1 MKPKSMKEKLRG
13 TMMNIL
19 RIKMIDAGNLLKE
32 LDDALDK
39 VVAKK
44 EPESFLRP
52 STLKIEEYQK
62 SIRQIQAQFIDA
74 PQFNETSAYPQFL
87 SCGLLQVRGKN
98 GANMEFLLPKVY
110 PFPPKS
116 LYIEHE
122 KDGQF
127 LREMLMRLLSS
138 VPLVQLEV
146 ILIDA
151 LSLGGIFNLARR
163 LLNKDN
169 DFIYQQRI
177 LTESKEIEEALKHLY
192 EYLKVNLQEKLA
204 GFRDFVHYNENEKD
218 PLPLKALFLSGVDAL
233 SQNALYYLEKI
244 MRFGSKN
251 GVLSFV
257 NLESEKNNQSAED
270 LKRYAEFFKDRTSFE
285 CLKYLSVEVIND
297 QGIKSQHMKDFAD
310 KIKAYYKQKKEVKR
324 ELKDL
329 QRDKEF
335 WTKSS
340 QHEVVVP
347 VGWDINHKEVCFEIG
362 EVQNH
367 TLICGRSGSGKSNF
381 LHVLIQNLA
390 FYYDPDEVQLFLLD
404 YKEGVEF
411 NAYTD
416 PNILEHAR
424 LVSVASSVGF
434 GVSFLSWLCDE
445 IKKRSELFKQF
456 NVKDLSDYRKHE
468 KMPRLIVVIDE
479 FQVLF
484 SDNSTKGKE
493 GVERSL
499 NTLLKKGRSYGVHL
513 VLATQ
518 TMRGGEIDSSIKAQ
532 IANRI
537 ALPMDADD
545 STKILDDDVACELV
559 RPEGIFNNN
568 GGHKKY
574 HTKMSIPKAPDDFK
588 SFLTKIHAEFNQRN
602 LAPIDRKI
610 YNGET
615 PLKMPNTL
623 KANEMRLYLGKKVDY
638 EQKDLIVEFENNE
651 LHLLVVS
658 QDLNARIALMKLLF
672 QNIKS
677 ANKELVF
684 YNKEKRLIRS
694 FDVQKEYGITP
705 IENALN
711 ALDATTNRPNSAL
724 VIDNLNE
731 AKELHDKVGAE
742 KLRSFLEKATD
753 NEQYCVIFAHDY
765 KQIKTNYHLDKL
777 KELLNHHFKQC
788 LAFRCNGEN
797 LNALQS
803 GLPSPSE
810 HNALFI
816 ELSKDSRTE
825 FRPFSLQ
832 D

>member
-1 MKPKSMKEKLRG
+1 
-13 TMMNIL
+13 
-19 RIKMIDAGNLLKE
+19 MIDAGNLLKE

-39 VVAKK
+39 VIAQK
-44 EPESFLRP
+44 EPESFLKP
-52 STLKIEEYQK
+52 IISPIEDYQK
-62 SIRQIQAQFIDA
+62 SVRQIQAQFTDA
-74 PQFNETSAYPQFL
+74 PQFNEIGAYPQFL
-87 SCGLLQVRGKN
+87 SCGLLHVRGKN
-98 GANMEFLLPKVY
+98 GANMDFCLPKVY

-138 VPLVQLEV
+138 APLVQLEV
-146 ILIDA
+146 VLVDA
-151 LSLGGIFNLARR
+151 LSLGGIFNLVRR
-163 LLNKDN
+163 LLDKDN
-169 DFIYQQRI
+169 DFICQQRI
-177 LTESKEIEEALKHLY
+177 LTESKETEEALKHLY

-204 GFRDFVHYNENEKD
+204 GYKDFAHYNENEKD

-285 CLKYLSVEVIND
+285 CLKYLNVEIIND
-297 QGIKSQHMKDFAD
+297 QGIKFQHMQDFAD
-310 KIKAYYKQKKEVKR
+310 RIKAYYEKKKAVKR

-329 QRDKEF
+329 QKDEKF
-335 WTKSS
+335 WTESS
-340 QHEVVVP
+340 QFRVSVP

-362 EVQNH
+362 NAQNH
-367 TLICGRSGSGKSNF
+367 TLICDHSGSGKSNF

-390 FYYDPDEVQLFLLD
+390 FYYNPDEVQLFLLD

-424 LVSVASSVGF
+424 LVSVASSVGY
-434 GVSFLSWLCDE
+434 GMSFLSWLCKE
-445 IKKRSELFKQF
+445 MQERANLFKQF

-484 SDNSTKGKE
+484 SDNKSTKAVE
-493 GVERSL
+493 GHL

-518 TMRGGEIDSSIKAQ
+518 TMCGGEIDSSFKAQ

-537 ALPMDADD
+537 ALPMDAEDSNSILNNDD
-545 STKILDDDVACELV
+545 AACELV

-568 GGHKKY
+568 GGHQKY

-588 SFLTKIHAEFNQRN
+588 PFIKKIHRDFNQRN
-602 LAPIDRKI
+602 LTPVEHKI
-610 YNGET
+610 YNGEK
-615 PLKMPNTL
+615 PLEMPNTL
-623 KANEMRLYLGKKVDY
+623 KANEMRLHLGKEADY
-638 EQKDLIVEFENNE
+638 EQKDLMVGFESNE
-651 LHLLVVS
+651 SHLLVVS
-658 QDLNARIALMKLLF
+658 QDLSARIALMKLF
-672 QNIKS
+672 AQNFKT
-677 ANKELVF
+677 ANKELLF
-684 YNKEKRLIRS
+684 YNAEKRLVREL
-694 FDVQKEYGITP
+694 DELKKHHITP
-705 IENALN
+705 MQGPLGSV
-711 ALDATTNRPNSAL
+711 LDTAMNPNSTL
-724 VIDNLNE
+724 MVDNLNE
-731 AKELHDKVGAE
+731 DKELHNKIGAE

-753 NEQYCVIFAHDY
+753 NERYCIIFAHDY
-765 KQIKTNYHLDKL
+765 KQIKNNYHFDKL
-777 KELLNHHFKQC
+777 RELLNNHFKQR

-797 LNALQS
+797 LNAIKNN
-803 GLPSPSE
+803 LPPPSALNNL
-810 HNALFI
+810 NALFV
-816 ELSKDSRTE
+816 ELSKDSVTE
-825 FRPFSLQ
+825 FRPFSL
-832 D
+832 

>member
-1 MKPKSMKEKLRG
+1 
-13 TMMNIL
+13 
-19 RIKMIDAGNLLKE
+19 MIDAGNLLKE
-32 LDDALDK
+32 LDDVLDK

-44 EPESFLRP
+44 EPESFLKP
-52 STLKIEEYQK
+52 IVSPIEEYQK
-62 SIRQIQAQFIDA
+62 SVRQIQVQFTDA
-74 PQFNETSAYPQFL
+74 PKFNEEGAYPQFL
-87 SCGLLQVRGKN
+87 SCGLLEIKGKN
-98 GANMEFLLPKVY
+98 GANMDFCLPKVY

-138 VPLVQLEV
+138 APLVQLEV
-146 ILIDA
+146 VLVDA

-163 LLNKDN
+163 LLDKNN

-204 GFRDFVHYNENEKD
+204 GFRDFAHYNENAKD
-218 PLPLKALFLSGVDAL
+218 RLPLKALFLSGVDAL

-270 LKRYAEFFKDRTSFE
+270 LKRYAEFFRDTTSFE
-285 CLKYLSVEVIND
+285 RFKYLNVEVIND
-297 QGIKSQHMKDFAD
+297 QGIKSQHMQDFAT
-310 KIKAYYKQKKEVKR
+310 KIKAYYEKKKAVKR

-329 QRDKEF
+329 QKDEKF
-335 WTKSS
+335 WTESS
-340 QHEVVVP
+340 QFKVSVP

-362 EVQNH
+362 NAQNH
-367 TLICGRSGSGKSNF
+367 TLICDHSGSGKSNF

-390 FYYDPDEVQLFLLD
+390 FYYAPDEVQLFLLD

-416 PNILEHAR
+416 PILEHAR
-424 LVSVASSVGF
+424 LVSVASSVGY
-434 GVSFLSWLCDE
+434 GMSFLSWLCKE
-445 IKKRSELFKQF
+445 MQKRAELFKQF

-468 KMPRLIVVIDE
+468 KMPRLIVVVDE

-484 SDNSTKGKE
+484 SDKSTQVKGS
-493 GVERSL
+493 VERSL

-518 TMRGGEIDSSIKAQ
+518 TMRGGEIDSSFKAQ

-537 ALPMDADD
+537 ALPMDAEDSSSVLGDD
-545 STKILDDDVACELV
+545 AACEIQK
-559 RPEGIFNNN
+559 PEGIFNNN
-568 GGHKKY
+568 GGNRKY

-615 PLKMPNTL
+615 ALKMPNTL
-623 KANEMRLYLGKKVDY
+623 KANEMRLHLGKKVDY
-638 EQKDLIVEFENNE
+638 EQKDLIVGFESNE
-651 LHLLVVS
+651 SHLLVVS
-658 QDLNARIALMKLLF
+658 QDLSTRIALMKLF
-672 QNIKS
+672 AQNFKT
-677 ANKELVF
+677 ANKELLF
-684 YNKEKRLIRS
+684 YNAEKRLVR
-694 FDVQKEYGITP
+694 E
-705 IENALN
+705 
-711 ALDATTNRPNSAL
+711 LDELKKHHIVPMQGPLGSVLDTAMNPNSAL

-742 KLRSFLEKATD
+742 KLKSFLEKAID

-765 KQIKTNYHLDKL
+765 RQIKTNYHFDKL
-777 KELLNHHFKQC
+777 RELLSNHFKQC

-797 LNALQS
+797 LNAIKS
-803 GLPSPSE
+803 DLPSPSTLNNL
-810 HNALFI
+810 NALFV
-816 ELSKDSRTE
+816 ELSKDSHTE

>member
-1 MKPKSMKEKLRG
+1 
-13 TMMNIL
+13 
-19 RIKMIDAGNLLKE
+19 MIDVNGLLKE

-44 EPESFLRP
+44 EPESFLKPIVSR
-52 STLKIEEYQK
+52 IEDYQK
-62 SIRQIQAQFIDA
+62 SIRQIQAQFTDA
-74 PQFNETSAYPQFL
+74 PKFNETTTYPQFL
-87 SCGLLQVRGKN
+87 SCGLLEIKGKN

-110 PFPPKS
+110 LFPPKS
-116 LYIEHE
+116 LYVEHE

-146 ILIDA
+146 VLVDA

-163 LLNKDN
+163 LLDKDN
-169 DFIYQQRI
+169 DFIYQRRI

-204 GFRDFVHYNENEKD
+204 GFRDFAHYNEEKED

-233 SQNALYYLEKI
+233 SKDALYYLEKI
-244 MRFGSKN
+244 MSFGSKN

-270 LKRYAEFFKDRTSFE
+270 LKKHAEFFRDNKSFE
-285 CLKYLSVEVIND
+285 RFKYLNVEVIND
-297 QGIKSQHMKDFAD
+297 HGIQSQHMQDFTD
-310 KIKAYYKQKKEVKR
+310 RIKAYYKQKKEVKR

-362 EVQNH
+362 NEQNH

-390 FYYDPDEVQLFLLD
+390 FYYASNEVQLFLLD

-411 NAYTD
+411 NAYVTD
-416 PNILEHAR
+416 TPLEHAR
-424 LVSVASSVGF
+424 LVSVASSVSYGIT
-434 GVSFLSWLCDE
+434 FLKWLCDE
-445 IKKRSELFKQF
+445 MEKRADRFKQF
-456 NVKDLSDYRKHE
+456 GAKDLNNYRKHGE
-468 KMPRLIVVIDE
+468 MPRLIVVIDE

-493 GVERSL
+493 SVGRSL

-518 TMRGGEIDSSIKAQ
+518 TMRGTDINPSFKAQ

-537 ALPMDADD
+537 ALPMDAEDSSSVLGDD
-545 STKILDDDVACELV
+545 AACEIQK
-559 RPEGIFNNN
+559 PEGIFNNN
-568 GGHKKY
+568 GGNRKY

-623 KANEMRLYLGKKVDY
+623 KANEMRLHLGKKVDY

-651 LHLLVVS
+651 SHLLVVS

-684 YNKEKRLIRS
+684 CNKEKRLIRS
-694 FDVQKEYGITP
+694 FDAQKEYGITP
-705 IENALN
+705 VENILSV
-711 ALDATTNRPNSAL
+711 LDTAMNPNSAL

-742 KLRSFLEKATD
+742 KLKSFLEKAID
-753 NEQYCVIFAHDY
+753 NEQYCVIFVHDFR
-765 KQIKTNYHLDKL
+765 QIKTNYHFDKL
-777 KELLNHHFKQC
+777 KDLLNNHFKQC

-797 LNALQS
+797 LNAIKS
-803 GLPSPSE
+803 DLPSPSRL
-810 HNALFI
+810 NALLI
-816 ELSKDSRTE
+816 GLSKDSVTE

>member
-1 MKPKSMKEKLRG
+1 M
-13 TMMNIL
+13 T
-19 RIKMIDAGNLLKE
+19 DAGNLLKE

-44 EPESFLRP
+44 EPESFLKP
-52 STLKIEEYQK
+52 IASPIEDYQK
-62 SIRQIQAQFIDA
+62 SIRQIQAQFTDA
-74 PQFNETSAYPQFL
+74 PQFNETTTYPQFL
-87 SCGLLQVRGKN
+87 SCGLLEIKGKN

-138 VPLVQLEV
+138 APLVQLEV
-146 ILIDA
+146 ILVDA

-163 LLNKDN
+163 LLDKDN

-204 GFRDFVHYNENEKD
+204 GYKDFAHYNEEVKD
-218 PLPLKALFLSGVDAL
+218 RLPLKALFLSGVDAL
-233 SQNALYYLEKI
+233 SKDVLYYLEKI

-270 LKRYAEFFKDRTSFE
+270 LKKHAESFKDTTSFE
-285 CLKYLSVEVIND
+285 RFKYLNVEVIND
-297 QGIKSQHMKDFAD
+297 QGIKSQHMQDFAD
-310 KIKAYYKQKKEVKR
+310 KIKAYYEKKKAVKR
-324 ELKDL
+324 ELKEL
-329 QRDKEF
+329 QKDEKF

-340 QHEVVVP
+340 QYEVSVP
-347 VGWDINHKEVCFEIG
+347 VGWDINHKEVCFKIG
-362 EVQNH
+362 NEQNH
-367 TLICGRSGSGKSNF
+367 TLICDHSGSGKSNF

-390 FYYDPDEVQLFLLD
+390 FYYAPDEVQLFLLD

-416 PNILEHAR
+416 PILEHAR

-434 GVSFLSWLCDE
+434 GMSFLSWLCDE
-445 IKKRSELFKQF
+445 IKKRAELFKQF
-456 NVKDLSDYRKHE
+456 KVKDLSDYRKHE

-493 GVERSL
+493 SVERSL

-513 VLATQ
+513 ILATQ
-518 TMRGGEIDSSIKAQ
+518 TMRNIGISDSIKAQ

-545 STKILDDDVACELV
+545 SAKILDDDAACELK
-559 RPEGIFNNN
+559 PPSEGIFNNN
-568 GGHKKY
+568 GGHQKY

-588 SFLTKIHAEFNQRN
+588 PFIKKIHRDFNQRN
-602 LAPIDRKI
+602 LTPIEHKI

-623 KANEMRLYLGKKVDY
+623 KANEMRLHLGKEADY
-638 EQKDLIVEFENNE
+638 EQKDLIVEFESNE
-651 LHLLVVS
+651 SHLLVVS
-658 QDLNARIALMKLLF
+658 QDLSARIALMKLF
-672 QNIKS
+672 AQNFKT
-677 ANKELVF
+677 ANKELLF
-684 YNKEKRLIRS
+684 YNAEKRLVREL
-694 FDVQKEYGITP
+694 DELKKHHITP
-705 IENALN
+705 MQGPLGSV
-711 ALDATTNRPNSAL
+711 LDTAMNPNSVL
-724 VIDNLNE
+724 MVDNLNE
-731 AKELHDKVGAE
+731 AKELHDKIGVE
-742 KLRSFLEKATD
+742 KLRSFLEKTTD
-753 NEQYCVIFAHDY
+753 NEQYCIIFAHDL
-765 KQIKTNYHLDKL
+765 KQIQANYDSKL
-777 KELLNHHFKQC
+777 KELLNNHFKQR
-788 LAFRCNGEN
+788 LAFKCNSEN
-797 LNALQS
+797 LSTIKKDLPLLTNELNAL
-803 GLPSPSE
+803 
-810 HNALFI
+810 FV
-816 ELSKDSRTE
+816 ELSKDSYTE
-825 FRPFSLQ
+825 FRPFSL
-832 D
+832 

>member
-1 MKPKSMKEKLRG
+1 M
-13 TMMNIL
+13 
-19 RIKMIDAGNLLKE
+19 
-32 LDDALDK
+32 
-39 VVAKK
+39 
-44 EPESFLRP
+44 
-52 STLKIEEYQK
+52 
-62 SIRQIQAQFIDA
+62 
-74 PQFNETSAYPQFL
+74 
-87 SCGLLQVRGKN
+87 
-98 GANMEFLLPKVY
+98 
-110 PFPPKS
+110 
-116 LYIEHE
+116 
-122 KDGQF
+122 
-127 LREMLMRLLSS
+127 
-138 VPLVQLEV
+138 
-146 ILIDA
+146 
-151 LSLGGIFNLARR
+151 
-163 LLNKDN
+163 
-169 DFIYQQRI
+169 
-177 LTESKEIEEALKHLY
+177 TESKEIEEALKHLY

-204 GFRDFVHYNENEKD
+204 GYRDFAHYNENEKD

-257 NLESEKNNQSAED
+257 NLESEKNNKSAED
-270 LKRYAEFFKDRTSFE
+270 LKKHAEFFRDNKSFE
-285 CLKYLSVEVIND
+285 RLKYLNVEVIND
-297 QGIKSQHMKDFAD
+297 HGIQFQHMQDFAD
-310 KIKAYYKQKKEVKR
+310 RIKAYYEKKKAVKR

-340 QHEVVVP
+340 QSKVSVP

-362 EVQNH
+362 NEQNH
-367 TLICGRSGSGKSNF
+367 TLICDHSGSGKSNF

-390 FYYDPDEVQLFLLD
+390 FYYAPDEVQLFLLD

-411 NAYTD
+411 NAYVAD
-416 PNILEHAR
+416 PTLEHAR
-424 LVSVASSVGF
+424 LVSVASSVSYGIT
-434 GVSFLSWLCDE
+434 FLKWLCDE
-445 IKKRSELFKQF
+445 MQKRAELFKRF
-456 NVKDLSDYRKHE
+456 NVKDLNDYRKHE

-484 SDNSTKGKE
+484 SDNKSTKAVE
-493 GVERSL
+493 GHL

-518 TMRGGEIDSSIKAQ
+518 TMRGTDINPSFKAQ

-537 ALPMDADD
+537 ALPMDAEDSSSVLGDD
-545 STKILDDDVACELV
+545 AACELV

-568 GGHKKY
+568 GGNRKY

-623 KANEMRLYLGKKVDY
+623 KANEMRLHLGKTVDY
-638 EQKDLIVEFENNE
+638 EQKDLIVEFESNE
-651 LHLLVVS
+651 SHLLVVS
-658 QDLNARIALMKLLF
+658 PNLQDRIALMKLLF

-684 YNKEKRLIRS
+684 CNKEKRLIRF
-694 FDVQKEYGITP
+694 FDAQKEYGITP
-705 IENALN
+705 VENILSV
-711 ALDATTNRPNSAL
+711 LDIAMNPNSAL

-742 KLRSFLEKATD
+742 KLKSFLEKAID
-753 NEQYCVIFAHDY
+753 NEQYCVIFVHDFR
-765 KQIKTNYHLDKL
+765 QIKSNYYFDKL
-777 KELLNHHFKQC
+777 KELLNNHFKQY
-788 LAFRCNGEN
+788 LAFRCNREN

-803 GLPSPSE
+803 GLPSPSALNNL
-810 HNALFI
+810 NALFV
-816 ELSKDSRTE
+816 ELSKDSYTE
-825 FRPFSLQ
+825 FRPFSL
-832 D
+832 

>member
-1 MKPKSMKEKLRG
+1 
-13 TMMNIL
+13 MNIL

-44 EPESFLRP
+44 EPESFLKP
-52 STLKIEEYQK
+52 IVSQIEDYQK
-62 SIRQIQAQFIDA
+62 SIRQIQAQFTDA
-74 PQFNETSAYPQFL
+74 PQFNETTTYPKFL
-87 SCGLLQVRGKN
+87 SCGLLEIKGKN

-163 LLNKDN
+163 LLDKDN

-204 GFRDFVHYNENEKD
+204 GYKDFVHYNED
-218 PLPLKALFLSGVDAL
+218 ATDRLPLKALFLSGVDAL
-233 SQNALYYLEKI
+233 SQNALYYFEKI

-257 NLESEKNNQSAED
+257 NLESEKNNKSAED
-270 LKRYAEFFKDRTSFE
+270 LKRYAEFFRDRTSFE

-310 KIKAYYKQKKEVKR
+310 KIKAYYEKKKVVKS
-324 ELKDL
+324 ELKAL
-329 QRDKEF
+329 QKDEEF

-340 QHEVVVP
+340 QSKVSVP

-362 EVQNH
+362 EAQNH

-416 PNILEHAR
+416 PILEHAR

-434 GVSFLSWLCDE
+434 GMSFLSWLCDE
-445 IKKRSELFKQF
+445 IKKRAELFKQF
-456 NVKDLSDYRKHE
+456 KVKDLSDYRKHE

-493 GVERSL
+493 SVERSL

-513 VLATQ
+513 ILATQ
-518 TMRGGEIDSSIKAQ
+518 TMRGTDINPSFKAQ

-545 STKILDDDVACELV
+545 SAKILDDDVACELV

-568 GGHKKY
+568 GGHQKY

-602 LAPIDRKI
+602 LASIDRKI

-615 PLKMPNTL
+615 PLKMPNIL
-623 KANEMRLYLGKKVDY
+623 KANEMRLHLGKKVDY
-638 EQKDLIVEFENNE
+638 EQKDLIVEFESNE
-651 LHLLVVS
+651 SHLLVVS
-658 QDLNARIALMKLLF
+658 PDLNARIALMKLLF

-684 YNKEKRLIRS
+684 CNKEKRLIRF

-705 IENALN
+705 VENILSV
-711 ALDATTNRPNSAL
+711 LDTAMNPNSTL

-731 AKELHDKVGAE
+731 AKELHDKVAVE
-742 KLRSFLEKATD
+742 KLKSFLEKAID

-765 KQIKTNYHLDKL
+765 KQIKANYHFDKL
-777 KELLNHHFKQC
+777 RELLNNHFKQC
-788 LAFRCNGEN
+788 LAFRCNEEN
-797 LNALQS
+797 LNAIKNN
-803 GLPSPSE
+803 LPPPSALNNL
-810 HNALFI
+810 NALFV
-816 ELSKDSRTE
+816 ELSKDSVTE
-825 FRPFSLQ
+825 FRPFGL
-832 D
+832 

>member
-1 MKPKSMKEKLRG
+1 
-13 TMMNIL
+13 
-19 RIKMIDAGNLLKE
+19 MIDAGNLLKE

-39 VVAKK
+39 VVPKK

-52 STLKIEEYQK
+52 IVSPIEEYQK
-62 SIRQIQAQFIDA
+62 SIRQIQAQFTDA
-74 PQFNETSAYPQFL
+74 PKFNEESAYPKFL
-87 SCGLLQVRGKN
+87 SCGLLEIKGKN

-146 ILIDA
+146 ILVDV

-169 DFIYQQRI
+169 DFIYQKRI

-204 GFRDFVHYNENEKD
+204 GFRDFAHYNENATD

-233 SQNALYYLEKI
+233 SQDAFYYLEKI

-270 LKRYAEFFKDRTSFE
+270 LKRYAEFFKDTTSFE
-285 CLKYLSVEVIND
+285 RFKYLNVEVIND
-297 QGIKSQHMKDFAD
+297 QGIKSQHMQDFAD
-310 KIKAYYKQKKEVKR
+310 KIKAYYEKKKAVKR

-329 QRDKEF
+329 QKDKEF

-340 QHEVVVP
+340 QYEVSVP

-362 EVQNH
+362 NAQNH

-411 NAYTD
+411 NAYVADT
-416 PNILEHAR
+416 PLEHAR
-424 LVSVASSVGF
+424 LVSVASSVSYGIT
-434 GVSFLSWLCDE
+434 FLKWLCDE
-445 IKKRSELFKQF
+445 MQKRAELFKQF

-468 KMPRLIVVIDE
+468 KMARLIVVVDE

-484 SDNSTKGKE
+484 SDKSTQVKGS
-493 GVERSL
+493 VERSL

-545 STKILDDDVACELV
+545 STKILDDDAACELV

-568 GGHKKY
+568 GGHQKY

-615 PLKMPNTL
+615 ALKMPNTL
-623 KANEMRLYLGKKVDY
+623 KANEMRLHLGKEADY
-638 EQKDLIVEFENNE
+638 EQKDLIVEFESNE
-651 LHLLVVS
+651 SHLLVVS

-684 YNKEKRLIRS
+684 CNKEKRLIRS

-731 AKELHDKVGAE
+731 AKEWHDKVGAE
-742 KLRSFLEKATD
+742 KLKSFLEKATD

-777 KELLNHHFKQC
+777 RELLSNHFKQC

-816 ELSKDSRTE
+816 ELSKDSYTE
-825 FRPFSLQ
+825 FRPFSL
-832 D
+832 

>member
-1 MKPKSMKEKLRG
+1 
-13 TMMNIL
+13 MMNIL
-19 RIKMIDAGNLLKE
+19 RIKMIDVNGLLKE

-44 EPESFLRP
+44 EPESFLKPIVSR
-52 STLKIEEYQK
+52 IEDYQK
-62 SIRQIQAQFIDA
+62 SIRQVQVQFIDA
-74 PQFNETSAYPQFL
+74 PQFNETSAYPKFL
-87 SCGLLQVRGKN
+87 SCGLLEIKGKN
-98 GANMEFLLPKVY
+98 GTNMEFCLPKVY

-138 VPLVQLEV
+138 APLVQLEV
-146 ILIDA
+146 VLVDA

-163 LLNKDN
+163 LLDKDN

-204 GFRDFVHYNENEKD
+204 GYRDFAHYNEEKED
-218 PLPLKALFLSGVDAL
+218 RLPLKALFLNGVDAL

-285 CLKYLSVEVIND
+285 RLKYLSVEVIND
-297 QGIKSQHMKDFAD
+297 QGIQSQHMKDFAD

-335 WTKSS
+335 WTESS
-340 QHEVVVP
+340 QYEVSVP

-362 EVQNH
+362 NAQNH
-367 TLICGRSGSGKSNF
+367 TLICDHSGSGKSNF
-381 LHVLIQNLA
+381 LHVLIQNLV
-390 FYYDPDEVQLFLLD
+390 FYYAPDEVQLFLLD

-416 PNILEHAR
+416 PILEHAR

-434 GVSFLSWLCDE
+434 GMSFLSWLCDE
-445 IKKRSELFKQF
+445 IKKRAELFKQF

-468 KMPRLIVVIDE
+468 KMSRLIVVVDE

-484 SDNSTKGKE
+484 SDNKSTKAVE
-493 GVERSL
+493 GHL

-513 VLATQ
+513 ILATQ
-518 TMRGGEIDSSIKAQ
+518 TMRGTDINPSFKAQ

-545 STKILDDDVACELV
+545 SAKILDDDAACEIQK
-559 RPEGIFNNN
+559 PEGIFNNN
-568 GGHKKY
+568 GGHIP
-574 HTKMSIPKAPDDFK
+574 TKMSTPKAPDDSK

-602 LAPIDRKI
+602 LTPIDRKI

-623 KANEMRLYLGKKVDY
+623 KANEMRLHLGKKVDY
-638 EQKDLIVEFENNE
+638 EQKDLIVEFESNE
-651 LHLLVVS
+651 SHLLVVS
-658 QDLNARIALMKLLF
+658 QDLSARIALMKLF
-672 QNIKS
+672 AQNFKT
-677 ANKELVF
+677 ANKELLF
-684 YNKEKRLIRS
+684 YNAEKCLVREL
-694 FDVQKEYGITP
+694 DGLKKHHITP
-705 IENALN
+705 MQGPLGSV
-711 ALDATTNRPNSAL
+711 LDTAMNPNSAL

-731 AKELHDKVGAE
+731 AKEWHDKVGAE
-742 KLRSFLEKATD
+742 KLKSFLEKATD

-765 KQIKTNYHLDKL
+765 RQIKTNYHLDKL

-788 LAFRCNGEN
+788 LAFKCNREN

-803 GLPSPSE
+803 DLPSPSE
-810 HNALFI
+810 LNTLLI
-816 ELSKDSRTE
+816 ELSKDSHTE
-825 FRPFSLQ
+825 FRPFSL
-832 D
+832 

>member
-1 MKPKSMKEKLRG
+1 
-13 TMMNIL
+13 
-19 RIKMIDAGNLLKE
+19 MIDAGILLKE

-52 STLKIEEYQK
+52 STLKIEEHQK

-74 PQFNETSAYPQFL
+74 PQFNETTTYPQFL
-87 SCGLLQVRGKN
+87 SCGLLHVRGKN
-98 GANMEFLLPKVY
+98 GTNMEFLLPKVY

-146 ILIDA
+146 VLVDA

-204 GFRDFVHYNENEKD
+204 GYRDFAHYNENATD

-244 MRFGSKN
+244 MHFGSKN

-257 NLESEKNNQSAED
+257 NLESEKNNKSAED
-270 LKRYAEFFKDRTSFE
+270 LKKHAEFFRDTTSFE
-285 CLKYLSVEVIND
+285 RFKYLNVEIIND
-297 QGIKSQHMKDFAD
+297 QGIKSQHMQDFAD

-329 QRDKEF
+329 QKDKEF

-340 QHEVVVP
+340 QYEVSVP
-347 VGWDINHKEVCFEIG
+347 VGWDINHKEVCFEIDKA
-362 EVQNH
+362 QNH
-367 TLICGRSGSGKSNF
+367 TLICDHSGSGKSNF

-416 PNILEHAR
+416 PILEHAR

-434 GVSFLSWLCDE
+434 GVSFLSWLCGE
-445 IKKRSELFKQF
+445 IEKRSELFKQF
-456 NVKDLSDYRKHE
+456 KVKDLSDYRKHE
-468 KMPRLIVVIDE
+468 KMPRLIIVIDE

-484 SDNSTKGKE
+484 SDKSTQMKGS
-493 GVERSL
+493 VERSL
-499 NTLLKKGRSYGVHL
+499 NTLLKKGRSYGAHL

-518 TMRGGEIDSSIKAQ
+518 TMRGGEIDSSFKAQ

-537 ALPMDADD
+537 ALPMDAED
-545 STKILDDDVACELV
+545 STKILDDDAACELV

-568 GGHKKY
+568 GGHQKF

-602 LAPIDRKI
+602 LTPIDRKI

-615 PLKMPNTL
+615 PLKMPHNL
-623 KANEMRLYLGKKVDY
+623 KANEMRLHLGKEVDY

-651 LHLLVVS
+651 SHLLVVS

-684 YNKEKRLIRS
+684 CNKEKRLIRS
-694 FDVQKEYGITP
+694 FDAQKEYGITP
-705 IENALN
+705 VENILSV
-711 ALDATTNRPNSAL
+711 LDTAMNPNSTL

-742 KLRSFLEKATD
+742 KLKSFLEKAID

-765 KQIKTNYHLDKL
+765 KQIKTNYHFDKL
-777 KELLNHHFKQC
+777 RELLNHHFKQC
-788 LAFRCNGEN
+788 LAFRCNEEN
-797 LNALQS
+797 LNAFQS
-803 GLPSPSE
+803 GLSSPSE
-810 HNALFI
+810 LNALFV

-825 FRPFSLQ
+825 FRPFSL
-832 D
+832 

>member
-1 MKPKSMKEKLRG
+1 
-13 TMMNIL
+13 
-19 RIKMIDAGNLLKE
+19 MIDAGNLLKE

-39 VVAKK
+39 VIAKK
-44 EPESFLRP
+44 EPESFLKP
-52 STLKIEEYQK
+52 IASQIEDYQK
-62 SIRQIQAQFIDA
+62 SIRQIQAQFTDA
-74 PQFNETSAYPQFL
+74 PQFNETTTYPKFL
-87 SCGLLQVRGKN
+87 SCGLLEIKGKN

-127 LREMLMRLLSS
+127 LREMLMHLLSS
-138 VPLVQLEV
+138 APLVQLEV
-146 ILIDA
+146 ILVDA

-163 LLNKDN
+163 LLDKDN
-169 DFIYQQRI
+169 DFIYRQRI

-204 GFRDFVHYNENEKD
+204 GYKDFAHYNEEKED
-218 PLPLKALFLSGVDAL
+218 RLPLKALFLSGVDAL

-257 NLESEKNNQSAED
+257 NLESEKNNKSAEY
-270 LKRYAEFFKDRTSFE
+270 LKKHAEFFKDTTSFE
-285 CLKYLSVEVIND
+285 RLKYLNVEVIND

-310 KIKAYYKQKKEVKR
+310 KIKAYYEKKKVVKR

-340 QHEVVVP
+340 QYEVSVP

-362 EVQNH
+362 EAQNH
-367 TLICGRSGSGKSNF
+367 TLICGCSGSGKSNF

-390 FYYDPDEVQLFLLD
+390 FYYAPNEVQLFLLD

-411 NAYTD
+411 NAYVAD
-416 PNILEHAR
+416 PTLEHAR

-434 GVSFLSWLCDE
+434 GVSFLSWLCKE
-445 IKKRSELFKQF
+445 MQERANLFKQF

-484 SDNSTKGKE
+484 SDSSTK
-493 GVERSL
+493 ERVKRYL
-499 NTLLKKGRSYGVHL
+499 TTILKKGRSYGVHL
-513 VLATQ
+513 ILATQ

-545 STKILDDDVACELV
+545 STKILDNDVACEIQK
-559 RPEGIFNNN
+559 PEAIFNNN
-568 GGHKKY
+568 GGHQKY

-602 LAPIDRKI
+602 LAPIERKI
-610 YNGET
+610 YNGEK
-615 PLKMPNTL
+615 PLKMPNIL
-623 KANEMRLYLGKKVDY
+623 KANEMRLHLGKKVDY

-651 LHLLVVS
+651 SHLLVVS

-684 YNKEKRLIRS
+684 CNKEKRLIRS

-705 IENALN
+705 VENILSV
-711 ALDATTNRPNSAL
+711 LDTAMNPNSVL
-724 VIDNLNE
+724 MVDNLNE
-731 AKELHDKVGAE
+731 AKELHDKIGVE
-742 KLRSFLEKATD
+742 KLKSFLEKAID
-753 NEQYCVIFAHDY
+753 NEQYCIIFVHDF
-765 KQIKTNYHLDKL
+765 KQIKTNYHFDKL
-777 KELLNHHFKQC
+777 RELLNNHFKQC
-788 LAFRCNGEN
+788 LAFKCNGEN
-797 LNALQS
+797 LNALKS

-810 HNALFI
+810 LNALFI
-816 ELSKDSRTE
+816 ELSKDSVTE
-825 FRPFSLQ
+825 FRPFSL
-832 D
+832 

>member
-1 MKPKSMKEKLRG
+1 MKPKSMKEKPRG
-13 TMMNIL
+13 AMMNIL
-19 RIKMIDAGNLLKE
+19 RIKMIDVNGLLKE

-44 EPESFLRP
+44 EPESFLKP
-52 STLKIEEYQK
+52 IASPIEDYQK
-62 SIRQIQAQFIDA
+62 NIRQIQAQFTDA
-74 PQFNETSAYPQFL
+74 PQFNETSAYPKFL
-87 SCGLLQVRGKN
+87 SCGLLEIKGKN

-138 VPLVQLEV
+138 APLVQLEIV
-146 ILIDA
+146 LVDA

-163 LLNKDN
+163 LLHKDN

-192 EYLKVNLQEKLA
+192 EYLKVNLQKLA
-204 GFRDFVHYNENEKD
+204 GFRDFAHYNENAKD
-218 PLPLKALFLSGVDAL
+218 RLPLKALFLSGVDAL
-233 SQNALYYLEKI
+233 SKDALYYLEKI

-257 NLESEKNNQSAED
+257 NLESEKNNKSAED
-270 LKRYAEFFKDRTSFE
+270 LKRYAEFFRDNKSFE
-285 CLKYLSVEVIND
+285 RLKYLSVEVIND
-297 QGIKSQHMKDFAD
+297 HGIQSKHMKDFAT
-310 KIKAYYKQKKEVKR
+310 KIKAYYEKKKAVKR

-329 QRDKEF
+329 QKDEKF
-335 WTKSS
+335 WTESS
-340 QHEVVVP
+340 QFKVSVP

-362 EVQNH
+362 EAQNH
-367 TLICGRSGSGKSNF
+367 TLICGCSGSGKSNF

-390 FYYDPDEVQLFLLD
+390 FYYAPNEVQLFLLD

-424 LVSVASSVGF
+424 LVSVASSIGF
-434 GVSFLSWLCDE
+434 GVGFLSWLDKE
-445 IKKRSELFKQF
+445 MKKRGELFKQF
-456 NVKDLSDYRKHE
+456 NVKDLSDYRKHGE
-468 KMPRLIVVIDE
+468 MPRLIVVIDE

-484 SDNSTKGKE
+484 SDNSSKGKE
-493 GVERSL
+493 SVEQSL

-513 VLATQ
+513 ILATQ
-518 TMRGGEIDSSIKAQ
+518 TMRGGAIDSSIKAQ

-545 STKILDDDVACELV
+545 SAKILDDDVACELV

-568 GGHKKY
+568 GGHQKY

-602 LAPIDRKI
+602 LTPIDRKI

-615 PLKMPNTL
+615 PLKMPNIL
-623 KANEMRLYLGKKVDY
+623 KANEMRLHLGKTVDY

-651 LHLLVVS
+651 SHLLVVS
-658 QDLNARIALMKLLF
+658 QDLSARIALMKLLF
-672 QNIKS
+672 QNIKC
-677 ANKELVF
+677 ANKELF
-684 YNKEKRLIRS
+684 FCNKEKRLIRS
-694 FDVQKEYGITP
+694 FDAQKEYGITP
-705 IENALN
+705 VENILSV
-711 ALDATTNRPNSAL
+711 LDTAMNPNSVL

-731 AKELHDKVGAE
+731 AKELHDKIGVE

-753 NEQYCVIFAHDY
+753 NEQYCIIFAHDF
-765 KQIKTNYHLDKL
+765 KQIQANYDSVKL
-777 KELLNHHFKQC
+777 KELLNNHFKQR
-788 LAFRCNGEN
+788 LAFKCNGEN
-797 LNALQS
+797 LSAIRKD
-803 GLPSPSE
+803 LPLLTNKL
-810 HNALFI
+810 NALFV
-816 ELSKDSRTE
+816 ELSKDSVTE
-825 FRPFSLQ
+825 FRPFSL
-832 D
+832 

>member
-1 MKPKSMKEKLRG
+1 
-13 TMMNIL
+13 MNIL
-19 RIKMIDAGNLLKE
+19 RISMIDAGNLLKE

-44 EPESFLRP
+44 EPESFLKP
-52 STLKIEEYQK
+52 IVSPIEDYQK
-62 SIRQIQAQFIDA
+62 SIRQVQAQFTDA
-74 PQFNETSAYPQFL
+74 PKFNEEGAYPQFL

-138 VPLVQLEV
+138 APLVQLEV
-146 ILIDA
+146 VLVDA

-163 LLNKDN
+163 LLHKDN

-192 EYLKVNLQEKLA
+192 EYLKANLQEKLA
-204 GFRDFVHYNENEKD
+204 GFRDFAHYNENAKD
-218 PLPLKALFLSGVDAL
+218 RLPLKALFLSGVDAL
-233 SQNALYYLEKI
+233 SKDALYYLEKI

-257 NLESEKNNQSAED
+257 NLESEKNNKSAED
-270 LKRYAEFFKDRTSFE
+270 LKKHAEFFKDRTSFE
-285 CLKYLSVEVIND
+285 RLKYLNVEVIND

-310 KIKAYYKQKKEVKR
+310 KIKAYYEKKKVVKS
-324 ELKDL
+324 ELKAL
-329 QRDKEF
+329 QKDEEF

-340 QHEVVVP
+340 QYEVSVP

-362 EVQNH
+362 NVQNH
-367 TLICGRSGSGKSNF
+367 TLICDHSGSGKSNF

-390 FYYDPDEVQLFLLD
+390 FYYAPNEVQLFLLD

-411 NAYTD
+411 NAYVVD
-416 PNILEHAR
+416 PTLEHAR
-424 LVSVASSVGF
+424 LVSVASSISYGIT
-434 GVSFLSWLCDE
+434 FLKWLCDE
-445 IKKRSELFKQF
+445 MQKRAELFKQF
-456 NVKDLSDYRKHE
+456 KVKDLSDYRKHE
-468 KMPRLIVVIDE
+468 KMARLIVVVDE

-484 SDNSTKGKE
+484 SDNKSTKAVE
-493 GVERSL
+493 GHL

-518 TMRGGEIDSSIKAQ
+518 TMRGTDINPSFKAQ

-537 ALPMDADD
+537 ALPMDAEDSSSVLGDD
-545 STKILDDDVACELV
+545 AACELV

-568 GGHKKY
+568 GGNRKY

-602 LAPIDRKI
+602 LASIDRKI

-615 PLKMPNTL
+615 PLKMPNIL
-623 KANEMRLYLGKKVDY
+623 KANEMRLHLGKKVDY
-638 EQKDLIVEFENNE
+638 EQKDLIVEFESNE
-651 LHLLVVS
+651 SHLLVVS

-684 YNKEKRLIRS
+684 CNKEKRLIRS
-694 FDVQKEYGITP
+694 FDAQKEYGITP
-705 IENALN
+705 VENILSV
-711 ALDATTNRPNSAL
+711 LDTAMNPNSAL

-742 KLRSFLEKATD
+742 KLKSFLEKATD
-753 NEQYCVIFAHDY
+753 NEQYCIIFVHDF
-765 KQIKTNYHLDKL
+765 KQIKTNYHFDKL
-777 KELLNHHFKQC
+777 RELLSNHFKQC

-797 LNALQS
+797 LNAIKS
-803 GLPSPSE
+803 DLPSPSALNNL
-810 HNALFI
+810 NALLI
-816 ELSKDSRTE
+816 ELSKDSVTE

>member
-1 MKPKSMKEKLRG
+1 
-13 TMMNIL
+13 
-19 RIKMIDAGNLLKE
+19 MIDAGNLLKE

-39 VVAKK
+39 VIAKK
-44 EPESFLRP
+44 EPESFLKP
-52 STLKIEEYQK
+52 IASQIEDYQK
-62 SIRQIQAQFIDA
+62 SIRQVQAQFTDA
-74 PQFNETSAYPQFL
+74 PKFNEEGAYPKFL
-87 SCGLLQVRGKN
+87 SCGLLEIKGKN

-110 PFPPKS
+110 LFPPKS

-138 VPLVQLEV
+138 APLVQLEV
-146 ILIDA
+146 VLVDA

-163 LLNKDN
+163 LLDKNN

-204 GFRDFVHYNENEKD
+204 GFRDFAHYNEKATD
-218 PLPLKALFLSGVDAL
+218 RLPLKALFLSGVDAL
-233 SQNALYYLEKI
+233 SKDALYYLEKI

-270 LKRYAEFFKDRTSFE
+270 LKKHAEFFKDTTSFE
-285 CLKYLSVEVIND
+285 RLKYLSVEVIND
-297 QGIKSQHMKDFAD
+297 HGIQSQHMKDFAD
-310 KIKAYYKQKKEVKR
+310 KIKAYYEKKKAVKR

-329 QRDKEF
+329 QKDEKF
-335 WTKSS
+335 WTESS
-340 QHEVVVP
+340 QYEVSVP

-362 EVQNH
+362 NEQNH
-367 TLICGRSGSGKSNF
+367 TLICDHSGSGKSNF

-411 NAYTD
+411 NAYVAD
-416 PNILEHAR
+416 PTLEHAR
-424 LVSVASSVGF
+424 LVSVASSVSYGIT
-434 GVSFLSWLCDE
+434 FLKWLCDE
-445 IKKRSELFKQF
+445 MQKRAELFKQF

-484 SDNSTKGKE
+484 SDNKSTKAVE
-493 GVERSL
+493 GHL
-499 NTLLKKGRSYGVHL
+499 NTLFKKGRSYGVHL

-518 TMRGGEIDSSIKAQ
+518 TMRGTDINPSFKAQ

-537 ALPMDADD
+537 ALPMDAEDSSSVLGDD
-545 STKILDDDVACELV
+545 AACELV

-568 GGHKKY
+568 GGNRKY

-610 YNGET
+610 YNGEI
-615 PLKMPNTL
+615 PLKMPNIL
-623 KANEMRLYLGKKVDY
+623 KANEMRLHLGKKVDY

-651 LHLLVVS
+651 SHLLVVS
-658 QDLNARIALMKLLF
+658 QDLNARIALMKLF
-672 QNIKS
+672 AQNFKT
-677 ANKELVF
+677 ANKELLF
-684 YNKEKRLIRS
+684 YNAEKRLVREL
-694 FDVQKEYGITP
+694 DELKKHHITP
-705 IENALN
+705 MQGSLGSV
-711 ALDATTNRPNSAL
+711 LDTAMNPNSAL

-731 AKELHDKVGAE
+731 AKEWHDKVGAE
-742 KLRSFLEKATD
+742 KLKSFLEKATD

-765 KQIKTNYHLDKL
+765 KQIKTNYHFDKL
-777 KELLNHHFKQC
+777 RELLSNHFKQC

-803 GLPSPSE
+803 GLSSPSKL
-810 HNALFI
+810 NALLI
-816 ELSKDSRTE
+816 ELSKDSHTE

>member
-1 MKPKSMKEKLRG
+1 M
-13 TMMNIL
+13 
-19 RIKMIDAGNLLKE
+19 
-32 LDDALDK
+32 
-39 VVAKK
+39 
-44 EPESFLRP
+44 
-52 STLKIEEYQK
+52 
-62 SIRQIQAQFIDA
+62 
-74 PQFNETSAYPQFL
+74 
-87 SCGLLQVRGKN
+87 
-98 GANMEFLLPKVY
+98 PKVY
-110 PFPPKS
+110 SFPPKS

-138 VPLVQLEV
+138 APLVQLEV
-146 ILIDA
+146 ILVDA

-163 LLNKDN
+163 LLDKDN
-169 DFIYQQRI
+169 DFIYQRRI

-204 GFRDFVHYNENEKD
+204 GFRDFAHYNEKEKD
-218 PLPLKALFLSGVDAL
+218 RLPLKALFLSGVDAL
-233 SQNALYYLEKI
+233 SKDALYYLEKI

-257 NLESEKNNQSAED
+257 NLESEKNNQSAEN

-285 CLKYLSVEVIND
+285 RLKYLNVEVIND
-297 QGIKSQHMKDFAD
+297 HGIQSQHMQDFAD

-335 WTKSS
+335 WTESS
-340 QHEVVVP
+340 QHEVSVP

-362 EVQNH
+362 NEQNH

-390 FYYDPDEVQLFLLD
+390 FYYAPNEVQLFLLD

-411 NAYTD
+411 NAYVADT
-416 PNILEHAR
+416 PLEHAR
-424 LVSVASSVGF
+424 LVSVASSISYGIT
-434 GVSFLSWLCDE
+434 FLKWLCDE
-445 IKKRSELFKQF
+445 MQKRADRFKQF

-493 GVERSL
+493 SVERSL

-518 TMRGGEIDSSIKAQ
+518 TMRGAEIDSSFKAQ

-537 ALPMDADD
+537 ALPMDAEDSSSVLGDD
-545 STKILDDDVACELV
+545 GACEIQKL
-559 RPEGIFNNN
+559 EGIFNNN
-568 GGHKKY
+568 GGNRKY

-615 PLKMPNTL
+615 ALKMPNTL
-623 KANEMRLYLGKKVDY
+623 KANEMRLHLGKKVDY

-651 LHLLVVS
+651 SHLLVVS

-684 YNKEKRLIRS
+684 CNKEKRLIRS
-694 FDVQKEYGITP
+694 FDAQKEYGITP
-705 IENALN
+705 VENILSV
-711 ALDATTNRPNSAL
+711 LDTAISPNSVL
-724 VIDNLNE
+724 MVDNLNE
-731 AKELHDKVGAE
+731 AKELHDKIGVE

-753 NEQYCVIFAHDY
+753 NEQYCIIFAHDFR
-765 KQIKTNYHLDKL
+765 QIKTNYHFDKL
-777 KELLNHHFKQC
+777 KELLSNHFKQC
-788 LAFRCNGEN
+788 LAFRCNEEN
-797 LNALQS
+797 LNAIKSDLS
-803 GLPSPSE
+803 PPSAL
-810 HNALFI
+810 NALLI

-825 FRPFSLQ
+825 FRPFSL
-832 D
+832 

>member
-1 MKPKSMKEKLRG
+1 
-13 TMMNIL
+13 
-19 RIKMIDAGNLLKE
+19 MIEINTLLQK

-39 VVAKK
+39 VVPKK
-44 EPESFLRP
+44 EPESFLKP
-52 STLKIEEYQK
+52 IVSPIEDYQK
-62 SIRQIQAQFIDA
+62 SIRQIQVQFTDA
-74 PQFNETSAYPQFL
+74 PKFNEAHTYPQFL
-87 SCGLLQVRGKN
+87 SCGLLEIKGKN
-98 GANMEFLLPKVY
+98 GANMEFCLPKVY

-138 VPLVQLEV
+138 TPLVQLEV

-163 LLNKDN
+163 LLHKDN

-192 EYLKVNLQEKLA
+192 EYLKANLQEKLA
-204 GFRDFVHYNENEKD
+204 GFRDFAHYNENEKD

-257 NLESEKNNQSAED
+257 NLESEKNNKSAED
-270 LKRYAEFFKDRTSFE
+270 LKKHVEFFKDTTSFE
-285 CLKYLSVEVIND
+285 RLKYLNVEVIND

-329 QRDKEF
+329 QKDEKF

-340 QHEVVVP
+340 QHEVSVP

-362 EVQNH
+362 EAQNH
-367 TLICGRSGSGKSNF
+367 TLICDHSGSGKSNF

-390 FYYDPDEVQLFLLD
+390 FYYAPDEVQLFLLD

-416 PNILEHAR
+416 PILEHAR
-424 LVSVASSVGF
+424 LVSVASSVSYGIT
-434 GVSFLSWLCDE
+434 FLKWLCDE
-445 IKKRSELFKQF
+445 MQKRAELFKQF

-493 GVERSL
+493 SVDQSL

-513 VLATQ
+513 ILATQ
-518 TMRGGEIDSSIKAQ
+518 TMCGGEIDSSIKAQ

-545 STKILDDDVACELV
+545 STKILDDDVACEIQK
-559 RPEGIFNNN
+559 PEGIFNNN
-568 GGHKKY
+568 GGHRKY

-588 SFLTKIHAEFNQRN
+588 SFLTKIHTEFNQRN

-615 PLKMPNTL
+615 ALKIPNTL
-623 KANEMRLYLGKKVDY
+623 KANEMRLHLGKEVDY

-651 LHLLVVS
+651 SHLLVVS
-658 QDLNARIALMKLLF
+658 QDLNARIALMKLF
-672 QNIKS
+672 AQNFKT
-677 ANKELVF
+677 ANKELLF
-684 YNKEKRLIRS
+684 YNAEKRLVREL
-694 FDVQKEYGITP
+694 DELKKHHITP
-705 IENALN
+705 MQGPLGSV
-711 ALDATTNRPNSAL
+711 LDTAMNPNSVL
-724 VIDNLNE
+724 MVDNLNE

-742 KLRSFLEKATD
+742 KLKSFLEKATD
-753 NEQYCVIFAHDY
+753 NEQYCIIFAHDF
-765 KQIKTNYHLDKL
+765 KQIQANYNLDKL
-777 KELLNHHFKQC
+777 KELLNNHFKQC

-797 LNALQS
+797 LNAIKNN
-803 GLPSPSE
+803 LPPPS
-810 HNALFI
+810 ALNNLNVLLI
-816 ELSKDSRTE
+816 ELSKDNHTE
-825 FRPFSLQ
+825 FRPFSL
-832 D
+832 

>member
-1 MKPKSMKEKLRG
+1 M
-13 TMMNIL
+13 
-19 RIKMIDAGNLLKE
+19 
-32 LDDALDK
+32 
-39 VVAKK
+39 
-44 EPESFLRP
+44 
-52 STLKIEEYQK
+52 
-62 SIRQIQAQFIDA
+62 
-74 PQFNETSAYPQFL
+74 
-87 SCGLLQVRGKN
+87 
-98 GANMEFLLPKVY
+98 
-110 PFPPKS
+110 
-116 LYIEHE
+116 
-122 KDGQF
+122 
-127 LREMLMRLLSS
+127 
-138 VPLVQLEV
+138 
-146 ILIDA
+146 
-151 LSLGGIFNLARR
+151 
-163 LLNKDN
+163 
-169 DFIYQQRI
+169 
-177 LTESKEIEEALKHLY
+177 Y

-204 GFRDFVHYNENEKD
+204 GFRDFAHYNENAKD

-257 NLESEKNNQSAED
+257 NLESEKNKSAED
-270 LKRYAEFFKDRTSFE
+270 LKRYAESFKDRTSFE
-285 CLKYLSVEVIND
+285 RLKYLNVEVIND
-297 QGIKSQHMKDFAD
+297 HGIQSKHMQDFAD
-310 KIKAYYKQKKEVKR
+310 KIKAYYEKKKAVKR

-329 QRDKEF
+329 QKDEKF
-335 WTKSS
+335 WTESS
-340 QHEVVVP
+340 QLKVSVP

-362 EVQNH
+362 NEQNH

-411 NAYTD
+411 NAYVADT
-416 PNILEHAR
+416 PLEHAR
-424 LVSVASSVGF
+424 LVSVASSVGY
-434 GVSFLSWLCDE
+434 GMSFLSWLCKE
-445 IKKRSELFKQF
+445 MQERANLFKQF
-456 NVKDLSDYRKHE
+456 NVKDLSDYRKHGE
-468 KMPRLIVVIDE
+468 MPRLIVVIDE

-484 SDNSTKGKE
+484 SDNSSKGKE
-493 GVERSL
+493 SVEQSL

-545 STKILDDDVACELV
+545 SAKILDDDAACELV

-568 GGHKKY
+568 GGHQKF

-602 LAPIDRKI
+602 LTPIDRKI

-615 PLKMPNTL
+615 PLKMPNIL
-623 KANEMRLYLGKKVDY
+623 KANEMRLHLGKKVDY

-651 LHLLVVS
+651 SHLLVVS

-684 YNKEKRLIRS
+684 CNKEKRLIRS
-694 FDVQKEYGITP
+694 FDTRKEYGITP
-705 IENALN
+705 VENILSV
-711 ALDATTNRPNSAL
+711 LDTAMNPNSAL

-742 KLRSFLEKATD
+742 KLKSFLEKAID
-753 NEQYCVIFAHDY
+753 NEQYCVIFAHDFR
-765 KQIKTNYHLDKL
+765 QIKTNYHFDKL
-777 KELLNHHFKQC
+777 RELLSNHFKQC

-803 GLPSPSE
+803 GLSPPSKL
-810 HNALFI
+810 NALLI
-816 ELSKDSRTE
+816 ELSKDSHTE
-825 FRPFSLQ
+825 FRPFGL
-832 D
+832 

>member
-1 MKPKSMKEKLRG
+1 
-13 TMMNIL
+13 
-19 RIKMIDAGNLLKE
+19 MIDAGNLLKE
-32 LDDALDK
+32 LNDALDK

-62 SIRQIQAQFIDA
+62 SIRQIQAQFTDA
-74 PQFNETSAYPQFL
+74 LEFNETTTYPKFL

-127 LREMLMRLLSS
+127 LREMLMHLLSS
-138 VPLVQLEV
+138 APLVQLEV

-169 DFIYQQRI
+169 DFIYQKRI

-204 GFRDFVHYNENEKD
+204 GFRDFAHYNEEKDED

-257 NLESEKNNQSAED
+257 NLESEKNNKSAED
-270 LKRYAEFFKDRTSFE
+270 LKKHAEFFKDTTSFE
-285 CLKYLSVEVIND
+285 RFKYLNVEVIND
-297 QGIKSQHMKDFAD
+297 QGIKSQRMQDFAD
-310 KIKAYYKQKKEVKR
+310 KIKAYYGQKKAVKR

-340 QHEVVVP
+340 QYEVSVP

-362 EVQNH
+362 KEQNH
-367 TLICGRSGSGKSNF
+367 TLICDHSGSGKSNF

-416 PNILEHAR
+416 PILEHAK

-434 GVSFLSWLCDE
+434 GMSFLSWLCKE
-445 IKKRSELFKQF
+445 MQERAELFKQF
-456 NVKDLSDYRKHE
+456 KVKDLSDYRKHE

-484 SDNSTKGKE
+484 SDKSRGS
-493 GVERSL
+493 VERSL

-545 STKILDDDVACELV
+545 STKILDNDVACEIQK
-559 RPEGIFNNN
+559 PEAIFNNN
-568 GGHKKY
+568 GGHQKF

-588 SFLTKIHAEFNQRN
+588 SFLTKIHTEFNQRN
-602 LAPIDRKI
+602 LAPIERKI

-615 PLKMPNTL
+615 PLKIPNTL
-623 KANEMRLYLGKKVDY
+623 KANEMRLHLGKKVDY
-638 EQKDLIVEFENNE
+638 EQKDLIVEFESNE
-651 LHLLVVS
+651 SHLLVVS
-658 QDLNARIALMKLLF
+658 QNLQDRIALMKLLF

-684 YNKEKRLIRS
+684 CNKEKRLIRS

-705 IENALN
+705 VENILSV
-711 ALDATTNRPNSAL
+711 LDTAMNPNSVL
-724 VIDNLNE
+724 MVDNLNE

-742 KLRSFLEKATD
+742 KLKSFLEKAID
-753 NEQYCVIFAHDY
+753 NEQYCIIFAHDY
-765 KQIKTNYHLDKL
+765 KQIKTNYHFDKL
-777 KELLNHHFKQC
+777 RELLNNHFKQC
-788 LAFRCNGEN
+788 LAFKCNGEN
-797 LNALQS
+797 LNALKS
-803 GLPSPSE
+803 NLPSPSE
-810 HNALFI
+810 LNALFI

-825 FRPFSLQ
+825 FRTFSL
-832 D
+832 